1 MKSNIESSK
10 SGFGEPSEM
19 PTMRLSL
26 FYLAGYL
33 LPVGLL
39 LMVVPQLTMRL
50 LLTNHAYDDLG
61 LRLGGVFAVALGM
74 VVVSMII
81 NRAARMYSTTLFVR
95 AFIIASLVV
104 LFGIYRDPALV
115 AISAVV
121 IVGWVLTF
129 IGWRKDTAAARLA
142 TRVPGS

>member
-74 VVVSMII
+74 GVVSMII
-81 NRAARMYSTTLFVR
+81 NRAARM
-95 AFIIASLVV
+95 
-104 LFGIYRDPALV
+104 
-115 AISAVV
+115 
-121 IVGWVLTF
+121 
-129 IGWRKDTAAARLA
+129 
-142 TRVPGS
+142 